1 MENKSIP
8 FTDELEGYLSQ
19 TIQRAIIQDEALARA
34 RQRTSELKTKSEL
47 VRRVIENN
55 APVALDLEECKKLI
69 AYLMAD
75 NELIWNE
82 HCICYL
88 KGLTDGIEIRKT
100 VG

>member
-1 MENKSIP
+1 MENKPIP
-8 FTDELEGYLSQ
+8 FTDEFESYLSQ
-19 TIQRAIIQDEALARA
+19 TIHRAAIQDEALARA
-34 RQRTSELKTKSEL
+34 RQRTSELKNKSEMI
-47 VRRVIENN
+47 RRVIENN
-55 APVALDLEECKKLI
+55 EPVALDLEECKKLL

-82 HCICYL
+82 HRICYL

>member
-8 FTDELEGYLSQ
+8 FADELEGYLSQ
-19 TIQRAIIQDEALARA
+19 TIQRAIIRDEALARA
-34 RQRTSELKTKSEL
+34 RQRSSELKNESEL

-55 APVALDLEECKKLI
+55 EPVALDLEECKKLI
-69 AYLMAD
+69 AYLLAD

-82 HCICYL
+82 HRICYF

>member
-1 MENKSIP
+1 MENELLT

-19 TIQRAIIQDEALARA
+19 TIHRAVIQDESLARV
-34 RQRTSELKTKSEL
+34 RKRTSELKSKSEL

-55 APVALDLEECKKLI
+55 EPIALDLEECKKLI

-82 HCICYL
+82 HRICYL
-88 KGLTDGIEIRKT
+88 KGLTDGIEIRNT